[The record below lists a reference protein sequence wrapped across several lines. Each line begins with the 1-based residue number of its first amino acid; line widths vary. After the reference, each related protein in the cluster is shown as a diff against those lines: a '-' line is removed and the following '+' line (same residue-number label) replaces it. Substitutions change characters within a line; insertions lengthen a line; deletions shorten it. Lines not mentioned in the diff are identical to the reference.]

1 MSLVKLAFADPAQ
14 DFTLR
19 LHLRRPHPARLGHQV
34 RPQLGPRPD
43 PRGGRDQPAHPE
55 ARLRHVRRRPRPA
68 RHEGGARPR
77 GRDALEAARQALLR
91 DGRARLLPRPR
102 RVLVEALRP
111 ALLQLR
117 PQGRALRRAQQH
129 PHLRRVDLQPLAVR
143 RAAHARDGR
152 ARQPERLAVHG
163 GREAARLAQGRPRQ
177 GRQDDAGRGLLALA
191 AAEALQGLELLD
203 RRRRGGA
210 GAARAVRQGQRDLR
224 PRAPDPVQPDRQH
237 LVQRG
242 DGDGLALA
250 LPAAPTPRPSST
262 MPVLTVPDEP
272 RRPVLRARR
281 DGLAVHRRAHRP
293 RRRSSTTS
301 TTTPT
306 APWPGTPRPGSP
318 RTPRSRTRRSASRRR
333 STTEGG
339 RP

>member
-1 MSLVKLAFADPAQ
+1 MLTPKP
-14 DFTLR
+14 DFVVFGGD
-19 LHLRRPHPARLGHQV
+19 LG
-34 RPQLGPRPD
+34 
-43 PRGGRDQPAHPE
+43 
-55 ARLRHVRRRPRPA
+55 PA

-91 DGRARLLPRPR
+91 DGGARLLPRPR

-129 PHLRRVDLQPLAVR
+129 PDLRRVDLQPLAVG

-163 GREAARLAQGRPRQ
+163 GRQAARLAQGRPRQ

-203 RRRRGGA
+203 GRRRAGA
-210 GAARAVRQGQRDLR
+210 GAARALRQGQRDLR
-224 PRAPDPVQPDRQH
+224 PRPPDPVQPDRQH

-242 DGDGLALA
+242 DGDRLALA
-250 LPAAPTPRPSST
+250 LPEHLRPGRAQHAGADR
-262 MPVLTVPDEP
+262 PDEP
-272 RRPVLRARR
+272 GGSVLRARR

-293 RRRSSTTS
+293 RQARVQPLQQHQPHRGLESRERE
-301 TTTPT
+301 
-306 APWPGTPRPGSP
+306 AGGRA
-318 RTPRSRTRRSASRRR
+318 RTRTRRSASRRR